1 MNTNSEVVAYAK
13 RSIEIAA
20 RKLIG
25 KCGIT
30 RADLE
35 DIESEMMLDVLQR
48 LPKHDNQRWSVKT
61 FIPHVVKNKSHHIL
75 RQRCSDK
82 AQIWRQT
89 ISMDAPCQPSE
100 GNGEPQTLHDIVS
113 DKSTIG
119 SGVYGHVDMCHDL
132 EVIVGQLNAIQKQ
145 CCRAI
150 MNGQPISKIAKDHS
164 MPRSTFYEQ
173 VIAPIRQAFSKAGLE
188 EYLK

>member
-1 MNTNSEVVAYAK
+1 MNPTNEVVAYAQ

-48 LPKHDNQRWSVKT
+48 LPKHDYQRWSVKT

-75 RQRCSDK
+75 RQRYSDK
-82 AQIWRQT
+82 AQNWRQT
-89 ISMDAPCQPSE
+89 ISMDAPCQSK
-100 GNGEPQTLHDIVS
+100 GHGEPQTLCDLVS
-113 DKSTIG
+113 DKSTVG
-119 SGVYGHVDMCHDL
+119 SGVYGHMDMCHDL
-132 EVIVGQLNAIQKQ
+132 EIIVGQLNAIQKQ

-150 MNGQPISKIAKDHS
+150 MNGQPISKIAEDHS
-164 MPRSTFYEQ
+164 IPRGTFYEQ